1 MKSVAA
7 HRRVRLFAF
16 AVMTALSVG
25 VAAQNLLDF
34 DDWMQRIEDG
44 SLDLQRHIAARDP
57 KAASGAA
64 REMEELYGLME
75 KFFEKRGSADDA
87 VRWSREGREF
97 AIRAQADMRASRIR
111 ASQCARVRTAVAIAT
126 SGNLCKP
133 DFPGARHV
141 SALYMQPSRHSR

>member
-7 HRRVRLFAF
+7 QRRVRLFAF

-44 SLDLQRHIAARDP
+44 SLDLQRHIAAREP
-57 KAASGAA
+57 EAATGAA

-97 AIRAQADMRASRIR
+97 ANRAQADIAAGRFVS
-111 ASQCARVRTAVAIAT
+111 ARRNALAIAH
-126 SGNLCKP
+126 GCRDCHFNYKP
-133 DFPGARHV
+133 
-141 SALYMQPSRHSR
+141 L